1 MLWITFESMLREA
14 YRRTGVMAL
23 AHGYRKEDM
32 DMITD
37 DQAYAYNMGPG
48 VVGMLQRM
56 LEV

>member
-1 MLWITFESMLREA
+1 
-14 YRRTGVMAL
+14 MAL

>member
-1 MLWITFESMLREA
+1 MLREA